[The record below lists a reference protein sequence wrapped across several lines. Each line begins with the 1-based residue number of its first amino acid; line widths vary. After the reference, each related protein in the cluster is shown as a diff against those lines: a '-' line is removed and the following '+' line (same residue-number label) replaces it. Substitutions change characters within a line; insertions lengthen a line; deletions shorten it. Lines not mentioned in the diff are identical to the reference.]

1 MGKLE
6 HDAAAAN
13 PYHRTRF
20 DRQYSDS
27 ERQLL
32 IHDCNVR
39 TGITVASLRSE
50 TMERLRSLVNVTRSE
65 QQVEEEEARSFLD
78 PNEEPR
84 VFRFVAGPSSRR
96 SLLVGTV
103 GSREFV
109 DSFLVG
115 GAEFIRGGR
124 SLREVVSH
132 IRQTGGMEAAATQE
146 PWLEPASRLSAAFD
160 FDRLARQLI
169 FVRRATDSEAAS
181 CPGGRGTYIEEG
193 QHRAIVAAWEIT
205 QRNQTHQSVAYLR
218 GVNRQGHVWGDDF
231 WAVELPLRS
240 RLAGAAAAACALLAV
255 RSLAR
260 WLCPLRPRP
269 RSRPRLSPS
278 PSSRPGEGQARGR
291 GVNEGARAWAEG
303 AAGARLR
310 HAAARGGCE

>member
-1 MGKLE
+1 MPADRGDHDSGLDCQQ

-50 TMERLRSLVNVTRSE
+50 TMERLRSLVDVTRSE

-103 GSREFV
+103 SRLL
-109 DSFLVG
+109 DRLTDRRSAVG
-115 GAEFIRGGR
+115 EQAVYAVSAELKVEVLALFDPELELGR
-124 SLREVVSH
+124 RAREVYDAFLRAPDDIESSPESPLGSPL
-132 IRQTGGMEAAATQE
+132 TDGTCATQ
-146 PWLEPASRLSAAFD
+146 PLGVGV
-160 FDRLARQLI
+160 DRARI
-169 FVRRATDSEAAS
+169 
-181 CPGGRGTYIEEG
+181 
-193 QHRAIVAAWEIT
+193 
-205 QRNQTHQSVAYLR
+205 
-218 GVNRQGHVWGDDF
+218 
-231 WAVELPLRS
+231 
-240 RLAGAAAAACALLAV
+240 
-255 RSLAR
+255 
-260 WLCPLRPRP
+260 PRC
-269 RSRPRLSPS
+269 
-278 PSSRPGEGQARGR
+278 
-291 GVNEGARAWAEG
+291 V
-303 AAGARLR
+303 
-310 HAAARGGCE
+310 